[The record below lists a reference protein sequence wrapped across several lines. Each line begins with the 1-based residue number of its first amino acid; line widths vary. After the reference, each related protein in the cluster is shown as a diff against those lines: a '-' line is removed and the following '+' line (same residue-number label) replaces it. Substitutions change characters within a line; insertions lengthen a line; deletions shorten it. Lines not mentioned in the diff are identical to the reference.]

1 MCSNHMLFDA
11 LTLPVS
17 NKDLGEFSDTCAD
30 NKGEKF
36 CFKDV
41 FLCQFPTFTTFC
53 TILCIERFLSKK
65 ITIWPTVHC
74 LQAWVL

>member
-41 FLCQFPTFTTFC
+41 FLCQFPTFQHSAPFYALNDFC
-53 TILCIERFLSKK
+53 PRKS
-65 ITIWPTVHC
+65 
-74 LQAWVL
+74 

>member
-17 NKDLGEFSDTCAD
+17 NEALGESSYTCAH

-36 CFKDV
+36 CLKDV
-41 FLCQFPTFTTFC
+41 FLCQFQLLQHSVPFYALKDFC
-53 TILCIERFLSKK
+53 PRKS
-65 ITIWPTVHC
+65 
-74 LQAWVL
+74 